1 MEKETKVLPKDFEL
15 TEAEIAARN
24 LLDGTWEVAEEEP
37 VEMDCEEFWR
47 RVEELLQPLAD
58 KGLLV

>member
-1 MEKETKVLPKDFEL
+1 MQKETKELPNDFEL
-15 TEAEIAARN
+15 SEAEIAARN
-24 LLDGTWEVAEEEP
+24 LLDGKAEVVEAPE
-37 VEMDCEEFWR
+37 EMDCEEFWR